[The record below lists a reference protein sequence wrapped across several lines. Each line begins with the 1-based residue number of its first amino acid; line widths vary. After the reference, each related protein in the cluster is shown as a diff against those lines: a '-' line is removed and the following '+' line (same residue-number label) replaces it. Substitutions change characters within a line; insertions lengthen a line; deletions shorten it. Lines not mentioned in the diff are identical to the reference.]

1 MKNSQ
6 QKKTDQIFATYFAH
20 SSETDGGGATSK
32 GEHSTGRAELLLLA
46 TTSEGEGSRLDVVA
60 IFAGKVECWRE
71 FEGSLQAGRG
81 RVFQGEG
88 KEKRMFSI
96 ETFYGK
102 ITR

>member
-1 MKNSQ
+1 MLEG
-6 QKKTDQIFATYFAH
+6 IRGFVA
-20 SSETDGGGATSK
+20 GG
-32 GEHSTGRAELLLLA
+32 
-46 TTSEGEGSRLDVVA
+46 
-60 IFAGKVECWRE
+60 
-71 FEGSLQAGRG
+71 AGRG